1 MRIILLY
8 VFILYSTFSVAEIVK
23 WKDKDG
29 KVHYSDKAP
38 SGVKKEE
45 LKKIET
51 QQTTR
56 SNTNSSESLDQ
67 SNIPPSLRDSDPPAI
82 PSGLVIKGSINDVDA
97 VPYLNDK
104 TRKSYLQFLN
114 SNKPRI
120 FAVCKDGG
128 SKMTTGGKSVP
139 ISSLLN
145 NFKGE
150 VAPANPNCEIYAVND
165 EVVWKK
171 SIEQIKKSNVKK
183 LQG

>member
-1 MRIILLY
+1 MRIIFLCI
-8 VFILYSTFSVAEIVK
+8 FTLYSCLSAAEILK

-29 KVHYSDKAP
+29 KVYYSDKAP

-56 SNTNSSESLDQ
+56 SNTSASESLSQ
-67 SNIPPSLRDSDPPAI
+67 SGIPPSLIDSNPPAI
-82 PSGLVIKGSINDVDA
+82 PPELVIKGSINDVDA

-114 SNKPRI
+114 SKKPRI

-128 SKMTTGGKSVP
+128 SKMSTGGKSVP
-139 ISSLLN
+139 ISNLLN

-171 SIEQIKKSNVKK
+171 NIDQIKKMNSRKI
-183 LQG
+183 QG